1 MKQFIHEGAQRLYHS
16 RRKLATAAI
25 TALLV
30 IIGYHAIF
38 GANGFM
44 VFHQKRMELRKL
56 DQEIQALQQENA
68 ANEQRIKAL
77 KTDPQAIEKEARE
90 HLHYAREGEIIY
102 KLPAATPTPDNT
114 NPDKRTPDKK

>member
-1 MKQFIHEGAQRLYHS
+1 MKQFIHEGARQLYRS

-38 GANGFM
+38 GANGFL

-56 DQEIQALQQENA
+56 DQEIQALQQETA

-77 KTDPQAIEKEARE
+77 KTDPQAIEREARE
-90 HLHYAREGEIIY
+90 RLHYARQGEIIY
-102 KLPAATPTPDNT
+102 KLPAAASADKPGVDQA
-114 NPDKRTPDKK
+114 NPDKK